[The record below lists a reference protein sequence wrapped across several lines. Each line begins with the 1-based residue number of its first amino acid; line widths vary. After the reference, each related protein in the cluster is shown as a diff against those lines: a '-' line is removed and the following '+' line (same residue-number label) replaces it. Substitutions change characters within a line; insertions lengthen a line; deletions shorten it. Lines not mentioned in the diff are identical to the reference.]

1 MRYITLLLF
10 AGFLVFCVDFATQ
23 NNNQVILSYK
33 QELFHIVFST
43 EHPVFVPIIFSFA
56 LGIIFSVFYFFI
68 YHANLLRK
76 LSLRKKEI
84 KKLEGLLKTEK
95 EKKEPIIQTNSDLQ
109 QSSKHV
115 QSNLDYDENREK
127 FLLEDEETKSLN
139 KAIS

>member
-1 MRYITLLLF
+1 M
-10 AGFLVFCVDFATQ
+10 
-23 NNNQVILSYK
+23 
-33 QELFHIVFST
+33 
-43 EHPVFVPIIFSFA
+43 
-56 LGIIFSVFYFFI
+56 
-68 YHANLLRK
+68 RK